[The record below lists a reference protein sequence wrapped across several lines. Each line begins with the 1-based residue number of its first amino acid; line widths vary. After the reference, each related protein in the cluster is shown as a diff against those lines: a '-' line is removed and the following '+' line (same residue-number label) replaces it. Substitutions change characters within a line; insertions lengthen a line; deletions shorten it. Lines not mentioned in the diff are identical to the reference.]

1 MRDPDRW
8 VLPATRSRSAECL
21 GLSWAP
27 YFLCTQKSAINPTD
41 FSKEKLIVL
50 SHSLTHT
57 LSRILP
63 CLPTTWIRFWQR
75 LCIRRQVKRAGFSV
89 SVWTLLMIT
98 IALQHI
104 SLLWVI
110 ILCLD
115 ASASVAVKVLPS
127 SIKNPALAAAQPEIK
142 QKVLVK

>member
-1 MRDPDRW
+1 
-8 VLPATRSRSAECL
+8 
-21 GLSWAP
+21 
-27 YFLCTQKSAINPTD
+27 
-41 FSKEKLIVL
+41 
-50 SHSLTHT
+50 
-57 LSRILP
+57 
-63 CLPTTWIRFWQR
+63 
-75 LCIRRQVKRAGFSV
+75 
-89 SVWTLLMIT
+89 MIT

-127 SIKNPALAAAQPEIK
+127 SIKIPALAAAQPEIK